1 MKVKF
6 WGTRGSIAV
15 TGKEYCKYGG
25 NTPCIEIITGNNS
38 TFVFDAGT
46 GIRDLGIDLIKRKS
60 TNKIYL
66 FFSHFHT
73 DHIIGLPFFL
83 PFYNENFDI
92 EIFGKPYIYNSIE
105 EIIDLILK
113 PPLFSVTRNEFKAT
127 YSFNNINYGFEFE
140 DNYFKLETIELNHPN
155 PTLGFK
161 LISNNKSIVYFTDNE
176 LIQDN
181 HSSQNLKD
189 LIISNHSEL
198 IKFCKNADVLIHD
211 TSYLMDDYNKRI
223 GWGHSSNL
231 AAAMFA
237 HLAGVKNLYL
247 FHYDPSYPDEMID
260 SLLNDTISFLEQI
273 NSSVKC
279 FASADQLEIVL

>member
-1 MKVKF
+1 M
-6 WGTRGSIAV
+6 
-15 TGKEYCKYGG
+15 
-25 NTPCIEIITGNNS
+25 
-38 TFVFDAGT
+38 
-46 GIRDLGIDLIKRKS
+46 
-60 TNKIYL
+60 
-66 FFSHFHT
+66 
-73 DHIIGLPFFL
+73 
-83 PFYNENFDI
+83 
-92 EIFGKPYIYNSIE
+92 
-105 EIIDLILK
+105 K

-237 HLAGVKNLYL
+237 HLAGVRIFTY
-247 FHYDPSYPDEMID
+247 SITT
-260 SLLNDTISFLEQI
+260 LLIQM
-273 NSSVKC
+273 K
-279 FASADQLEIVL
+279 

>member
-15 TGKEYCKYGG
+15 TGKDYCKYGG
-25 NTPCIEIITGNNS
+25 NTPCIEITTENNS
-38 TFVFDAGT
+38 TFIFDAGS
-46 GIRDLGIDLIKRKS
+46 GIRELGQELIKRKS
-60 TNKIYL
+60 TDKIYL

-73 DHIIGLPFFL
+73 DHIVGLPFFL
-83 PFYNENFDI
+83 PFYNKDFTI
-92 EIFGKPYIYNSIE
+92 EIFGKPYIYDSIE
-105 EIIDLILK
+105 DIIDLILK
-113 PPLFSVTRNEFKAT
+113 PPLFSVTKNEFKAT
-127 YSFNNINYGFEFE
+127 YSFNNISYGFEFE
-140 DNYFKLETIELNHPN
+140 GDDFKIETIELNHPN

-181 HSSQNLKD
+181 HSSHNLKD
-189 LIISNHSEL
+189 LITTNHSEL
-198 IKFCKNADVLIHD
+198 IKFCKNVDVLIHD
-211 TSYLMDDYNKRI
+211 TSYSMEDYNKRI
-223 GWGHSSNL
+223 GWGHSSNF

-237 HLAGVKNLYL
+237 HLADVKNLYL
-247 FHYDPSYPDEMID
+247 FHYDPSYSDDYID
-260 SLLNDTISFLEQI
+260 ILLKDTQEFLEKN